1 MGGFPMR
8 KLVPFALALMLAFPL
23 AASAQGSI
31 TEQMG
36 RYRST
41 EEKAT
46 QAYNRGVRLMRKA
59 EAAKEPAD
67 KAKLYEKAKEELA
80 KAAGYLTSYDTYL
93 ALGQV
98 YLALGKKES
107 ALDACSKAQSLKT
120 GNEAA
125 KACAEQAQREI
136 QEAAAAKPQDD
147 GP

>member
-1 MGGFPMR
+1 MR
-8 KLVPFALALMLAFPL
+8 KLVPFALALMLAAPL
-23 AASAQGSI
+23 AVSAQGSI

-80 KAAGYLTSYDTYL
+80 KAAGYLASYDTYL

-107 ALDACSKAQSLKT
+107 ALDACNHALSKKPNS
-120 GNEAA
+120 EPA
-125 KACAEQAQREI
+125 KACMEQAQREI
-136 QEAAAAKPQDD
+136 QEAASGKPQDD

>member
-1 MGGFPMR
+1 MR
-8 KLVPFALALMLAFPL
+8 KCTPFALALMLALPL
-23 AASAQGSI
+23 AASAQVPI
-31 TEQMG
+31 TESMG
-36 RYRST
+36 RYHST

-80 KAAGYLTSYDTYL
+80 KAAGYLASYDTYL

-107 ALDACSKAQSLKT
+107 ALDACSKAQSLK
-120 GNEAA
+120 GSSEAA

-136 QEAAAAKPQDD
+136 QQATSGKPPDD
-147 GP
+147 GR